1 MSAPHSVTADA
12 LGVERFA
19 YQLFCRAAD
28 ESPHPRPSLPHLQ
41 AAALNP
47 DRLHEALDPPEH
59 LQGFPPVQ
67 PRKES
72 PEEPRAFLRGRS
84 ASIPLAYRVWLTH
97 LLWLEDVLHTVACR
111 PAELTAAELT
121 GLQALNRARSRFL
134 RAHQFCPHCDALN
147 PRVRAARGK
156 TLGRCRRCH
165 QEL

>member
-1 MSAPHSVTADA
+1 MTLPHSITADT

-28 ESPHPRPSLPHLQ
+28 ETARPRPSLPRLE

-47 DRLHEALDPPEH
+47 NRLHEALDPPEH
-59 LQGFPPVQ
+59 QQGFPPVQ
-67 PRKES
+67 PPKES
-72 PEEPRAFLRGRS
+72 PEEVLCTRS
-84 ASIPLAYRVWLTH
+84 TPVPLAYRIWLTH

-111 PAELTAAELT
+111 PAELTAAELA

-147 PRVRAARGK
+147 PRSSRARSGK
-156 TLGRCRRCH
+156 SLRRCRRCH